1 MLLSKL
7 EIKGFKSFGD
17 KMVIHFDKGITG
29 VVGPNGCGKS
39 NVVDAIRWVL
49 GEQKSRMLRSDK
61 MENVIFNGTKKI
73 DSLDALGSIM
83 LYCDDINEVSDFLSS
98 YPEGVLKSQL
108 RKHRRKLFLNT
119 SNVRSSNLDIDS
131 LLAINPCYTPIYKDI
146 DRTKAKRKFELLDLI
161 NDFLPSNNPYKN
173 RFLVADLNT
182 VDLHNNSLG
191 ANEIFP
197 DVENSWEF
205 ILLFDYLKQNGI
217 LKSNFLATFMAVTAY
232 NSFTAKMASI

>member
-1 MLLSKL
+1 
-7 EIKGFKSFGD
+7 
-17 KMVIHFDKGITG
+17 
-29 VVGPNGCGKS
+29 
-39 NVVDAIRWVL
+39 
-49 GEQKSRMLRSDK
+49 
-61 MENVIFNGTKKI
+61 
-73 DSLDALGSIM
+73 M

-217 LKSNFLATFMAVTAY
+217 LKSNFSSYEKSHLDSLVQNNNDLKVSLKLYRNFLEKVSIY
-232 NSFTAKMASI
+232 NLYN

>member
-1 MLLSKL
+1 MNRK
-7 EIKGFKSFGD
+7 I
-17 KMVIHFDKGITG
+17 VIFFVI
-29 VVGPNGCGKS
+29 
-39 NVVDAIRWVL
+39 VL
-49 GEQKSRMLRSDK
+49 GVLQFYVSGDFEQDIFFKKNKSILIK
-61 MENVIFNGTKKI
+61 NTKKI

-161 NDFLPSNNPYKN
+161 NDFLP
-173 RFLVADLNT
+173 
-182 VDLHNNSLG
+182 
-191 ANEIFP
+191 
-197 DVENSWEF
+197 
-205 ILLFDYLKQNGI
+205 
-217 LKSNFLATFMAVTAY
+217 
-232 NSFTAKMASI
+232 